1 AAIFVRELCG
11 TRKSLD
17 AYPIGAPGPMEI
29 RERLMVRLR
38 SRVRIECLQH
48 AEDRRALARE
58 KLPLRPSAKPL
69 RVFVEDTGRI
79 VIRIDR
85 DRDHAEPFA
94 IVAQLAAHAREGR
107 GHHRTHGPTGR
118 EYEVECDGRLRGK
131 DRAERDLLTSLIDE
145 RHVRHVIGA
154 HRAFVP
160 RIVAGRMI
168 GAARTSPIRAHGPS
182 ITEDGE
188 SDGEKYSA
196 DREGHFACADYAVRM
211 SAISSAFAIHSN
223 KAIAKGARGSR
234 SPQMLRR
241 ASVDVHTDISCVIH
255 GKVAL
260 VTYPSFDLIE
270 CPFPLGAAWLGTDA
284 RVIARNHTASAILAE
299 RDGLV
304 LAQGRLAATRAHE
317 AFELNRLVSAACAS
331 DSGRENVG
339 GVTRVTR
346 SSRRRPVTLLVSPVR
361 WPAPREDA
369 DIPAA
374 IVFMNDPERKPVTWR
389 DLLRRLYGLTRSEAD
404 VALLVLRG
412 GRVGDIARERA
423 TSRSTV

>member
-1 AAIFVRELCG
+1 
-11 TRKSLD
+11 
-17 AYPIGAPGPMEI
+17 
-29 RERLMVRLR
+29 
-38 SRVRIECLQH
+38 
-48 AEDRRALARE
+48 
-58 KLPLRPSAKPL
+58 
-69 RVFVEDTGRI
+69 
-79 VIRIDR
+79 
-85 DRDHAEPFA
+85 
-94 IVAQLAAHAREGR
+94 
-107 GHHRTHGPTGR
+107 
-118 EYEVECDGRLRGK
+118 
-131 DRAERDLLTSLIDE
+131 
-145 RHVRHVIGA
+145 
-154 HRAFVP
+154 
-160 RIVAGRMI
+160 
-168 GAARTSPIRAHGPS
+168 
-182 ITEDGE
+182 
-188 SDGEKYSA
+188 
-196 DREGHFACADYAVRM
+196 
-211 SAISSAFAIHSN
+211 
-223 KAIAKGARGSR
+223 
-234 SPQMLRR
+234 MLRR

-423 TSRSTV
+423 TSRSTVRTHLNRILSKVGVQSQVELMRKLLGGAAMFVAVLLLGCSMVLSNLDDDVTPGDTPSSAVDAPLRANDRF